1 MRDALWQDVCC
12 SALLLVIVPLC
23 EQHTFVSKLA
33 MIQACYLLS
42 AMFCTSALISEGC
55 FLPGCVL
62 QCTLLVNVGA
72 ATFQT
77 DMAVPE
83 ACCQA
88 VICTAALISG
98 GCMLPGSVLHC
109 VVFVIVCL

>member
-1 MRDALWQDVCC
+1 MRDAFWQDVCC
-12 SALLLVIVPLC
+12 SALLLLIVPLC
-23 EQHTFVSKLA
+23 EQQTFTGKLA
-33 MIQACYLLS
+33 L
-42 AMFCTSALISEGC
+42 FCTSGLISEGC
-55 FLPGCVL
+55 SLPGCVL
-62 QCTLLVNVGA
+62 QCTLPVNVGA

-83 ACCQA
+83 AWCQA

-109 VVFVIVCL
+109 TVVRHCLFEEAAYFHR

>member
-23 EQHTFVSKLA
+23 EQLTFVSKDMA
-33 MIQACYLLS
+33 
-42 AMFCTSALISEGC
+42 
-55 FLPGCVL
+55 
-62 QCTLLVNVGA
+62 
-72 ATFQT
+72 

-83 ACCQA
+83 AWCQA

-98 GCMLPGSVLHC
+98 ACMLPGSVLHC
-109 VVFVIVCL
+109 TVVRHCLFVGAAYFHR

>member
-1 MRDALWQDVCC
+1 MRDAVWQDVSC

-23 EQHTFVSKLA
+23 QQQTFTGKLA
-33 MIQACYLLS
+33 L
-42 AMFCTSALISEGC
+42 FCTSGRISEGC
-55 FLPGCVL
+55 TLPGCVL
-62 QCTLLVNVGA
+62 QCTLPVNVGA

-83 ACCQA
+83 AWCQA

-109 VVFVIVCL
+109 EVFVIVCL